1 MAGSWAGD
9 AGGRWCGLCVR
20 SAVGLKS
27 REHKYVQAVTVT
39 YLSDVGI
46 GGF

>member
-9 AGGRWCGLCVR
+9 TGGVCVR
-20 SAVGLKS
+20 SAGGLKS